1 MIVLHLIIIFLSI
14 IIFLCFKKTFRFN
27 KSKKGFKNKRIK
39 TFNKSNLN
47 KWMNL
52 TKKER
57 YNQSIKDSVS
67 YLKNR
72 KVLLDEIRKEYK
84 RMKKSDF
91 KISKKSFK

>member
-1 MIVLHLIIIFLSI
+1 MIIFLSI
-14 IIFLCFKKTFRFN
+14 AIFLCLKQTFKLN
-27 KSKKGFKNKRIK
+27 ISKKVFKNQRFK

-57 YNQSIKDSVS
+57 YNQSKKESVS

-72 KVLLDEIRKEYK
+72 KVLLDEIQKEYK
-84 RMKKSDF
+84 RMKK
-91 KISKKSFK
+91 K

>member
-1 MIVLHLIIIFLSI
+1 MIVLNLMIIFLSI
-14 IIFLCFKKTFRFN
+14 VIFLCLKQTFKLN
-27 KSKKGFKNKRIK
+27 ISKKVFKNQRFK

-57 YNQSIKDSVS
+57 YNQSKKESAS

-72 KVLLDEIRKEYK
+72 KVLLDEIQKEYK
-84 RMKKSDF
+84 RMKKSDA
-91 KISKKSFK
+91 KRN

>member
-1 MIVLHLIIIFLSI
+1 VIVLNLMIIFLLI
-14 IIFLCFKKTFRFN
+14 AIFLCLKQTFKLN
-27 KSKKGFKNKRIK
+27 ISKKVFKNQRFK

-57 YNQSIKDSVS
+57 YNQSKKESVS

-72 KVLLDEIRKEYK
+72 KALLDEIQKEYK
-84 RMKKSDF
+84 RMKKSDA
-91 KISKKSFK
+91 KRN

>member
-1 MIVLHLIIIFLSI
+1 MIIFLLI
-14 IIFLCFKKTFRFN
+14 AIFLYLKHTFKLN
-27 KSKKGFKNKRIK
+27 ISKKVFTNKRIK

-57 YNQSIKDSVS
+57 YNQSKKESAS

-72 KVLLDEIRKEYK
+72 KVLLDEIQKEYK
-84 RMKKSDF
+84 RMKKSDA
-91 KISKKSFK
+91 KRN

>member
-1 MIVLHLIIIFLSI
+1 MIIFLSI
-14 IIFLCFKKTFRFN
+14 VIFLNLKKTFKLN
-27 KSKKGFKNKRIK
+27 ISKKVFKNQRIK

-47 KWMNL
+47 NWMNL

-57 YNQSIKDSVS
+57 YKQSKKESFS

-84 RMKKSDF
+84 RMKKSYLKGD
-91 KISKKSFK
+91 

>member
-1 MIVLHLIIIFLSI
+1 MIIFLSI
-14 IIFLCFKKTFRFN
+14 VIFLSLKKTFKLNISN
-27 KSKKGFKNKRIK
+27 KDFKNERIK

-47 KWMNL
+47 NWMNL

-57 YNQSIKDSVS
+57 YNQSKKESFS

-84 RMKKSDF
+84 RMKKSDL
-91 KISKKSFK
+91 KGD

>member
-1 MIVLHLIIIFLSI
+1 MIIFLSI
-14 IIFLCFKKTFRFN
+14 VIFLNFKKTFKLN
-27 KSKKGFKNKRIK
+27 ISKNVFKNKRIK

-47 KWMNL
+47 NWMNL

-57 YNQSIKDSVS
+57 YKQSKKESFS

-84 RMKKSDF
+84 RIKKSDL
-91 KISKKSFK
+91 KGE

>member
-1 MIVLHLIIIFLSI
+1 MIIFLAI
-14 IIFLCFKKTFRFN
+14 AIFLCLKQTFILNIN
-27 KSKKGFKNKRIK
+27 KNFFRNKGIK

-57 YNQSIKDSVS
+57 YNQSIKESVS

-72 KVLLDEIRKEYK
+72 KVLLDEIQKEYK
-84 RMKKSDF
+84 RIKKSDA
-91 KISKKSFK
+91 KEN

>member
-1 MIVLHLIIIFLSI
+1 MIVLNVMIIFLLI
-14 IIFLCFKKTFRFN
+14 AIFLCLKQTFKLNIGKKVFN
-27 KSKKGFKNKRIK
+27 NKRIK

-57 YNQSIKDSVS
+57 YKQSKKESVS

-72 KVLLDEIRKEYK
+72 KILLDEIQKEYK
-84 RMKKSDF
+84 KMKKSDA
-91 KISKKSFK
+91 KRN

>member
-1 MIVLHLIIIFLSI
+1 MIIFLAI
-14 IIFLCFKKTFRFN
+14 AIFLCLKQTFILNIN
-27 KSKKGFKNKRIK
+27 KNFFRNKGIK

-57 YNQSIKDSVS
+57 YNQSKKESAS

-72 KVLLDEIRKEYK
+72 KVLLDEIQKEYK
-84 RMKKSDF
+84 RMKKSDA
-91 KISKKSFK
+91 KRN

>member
-1 MIVLHLIIIFLSI
+1 MIIFLSI
-14 IIFLCFKKTFRFN
+14 VIFLSLKKFFKLII
-27 KSKKGFKNKRIK
+27 SKKVFKNKQIK

-47 KWMNL
+47 NWMNL

-57 YNQSIKDSVS
+57 YNQSKKESFS

-84 RMKKSDF
+84 RMKKSDL
-91 KISKKSFK
+91 KGD